1 MPFSTRS
8 YRRFS
13 VQRVV
18 KYCVVQLTIGVL
30 CLTPLLPLCSLAGA
44 ETLTA
49 VCNEPKGRVI
59 GNEGPSG
66 SNKTVDQAEGMR
78 GGQITFIWE
87 IGKDE
92 AQVVVQAGGGEPLQ
106 HERAVRVYTSDEM
119 HTFLATYR
127 FAVWVYSIFPK
138 TSRLLMTQH
147 TNQFSPDRGGAIAK
161 SMEARCEMSVK

>member
-1 MPFSTRS
+1 MPLSIRPS
-8 YRRFS
+8 RRFT
-13 VQRVV
+13 VQCVV
-18 KYCVVQLTIGVL
+18 KYRAAQLIGSVL
-30 CLTPLLPLCSLAGA
+30 FLTFLLPLCSLASA

-49 VCNEPKGRVI
+49 VCKEPKGRVI

-106 HERAVRVYTSDEM
+106 HERAIRVYSSDEM

>member
-49 VCNEPKGRVI
+49 VCKEPKGRVI
-59 GNEGPSG
+59 GIEGIRG
-66 SNKTVDQAEGMR
+66 GNKMVDEPESIS
-78 GGQITFIWE
+78 GGQITLIWE
-87 IGKDE
+87 IKKNE
-92 AQVVVQAGGGEPLQ
+92 AQVVMQGAAGGPPQ
-106 HERAVRVYTSDEM
+106 YERAVRVYSSDEM
-119 HTFLATYR
+119 HTFLVT
-127 FAVWVYSIFPK
+127 
-138 TSRLLMTQH
+138 H
-147 TNQFSPDRGGAIAK
+147 
-161 SMEARCEMSVK
+161 